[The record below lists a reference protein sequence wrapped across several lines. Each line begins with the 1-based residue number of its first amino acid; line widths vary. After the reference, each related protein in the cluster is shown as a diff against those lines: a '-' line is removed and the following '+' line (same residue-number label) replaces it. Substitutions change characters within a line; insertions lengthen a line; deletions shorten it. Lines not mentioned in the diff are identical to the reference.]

1 MISDL
6 GFDTQIERV
15 NYSDFKLCF
24 LIEGT
29 GYLIPIV
36 LYDVGADA
44 VCGHGIWTFEAYPQ

>member
-1 MISDL
+1 MISDP

-29 GYLIPIV
+29 GYLTPMV